1 MPLIDTM
8 AAMLDMR
15 RPDDLTRGPLR
26 PDAVRRLAKALYNV
40 RVSGAGRRE
49 GQGGAVQCEGEWSG
63 EGMAQLFYVTKSSKG
78 RCTRISKAHA
88 DGSRRMEATGVWGRG
103 GQQEPSRCPQG

>member
-1 MPLIDTM
+1 MPCQLTGSLPPLLYYSLPPTQAMPLIDTM

-40 RVSGAGRRE
+40 RVSGAGRVEGRE
-49 GQGGAVQCEGEWSG
+49 MHSDFKGEWVHAEWRTQVCEGEERASRSCPAAHKG
-63 EGMAQLFYVTKSSKG
+63 ESLS
-78 RCTRISKAHA
+78 H
-88 DGSRRMEATGVWGRG
+88 
-103 GQQEPSRCPQG
+103 